1 MVAAVVG
8 HIRIAAVV
16 AARTSVV
23 STMVVASS
31 TVAEAR
37 IASVSSARTTLSV
50 SVVTAVE
57 SVAHATVSTTI
68 SVSTS
73 CKVTSVIPAASA
85 VVSPTVTST
94 IDGPEVG
101 ASEVE
106 VVAVWV
112 AGIDAEMPV
121 SSVPIERA
129 IEIGGSQIGFIL
141 PLEQDIAQ
149 VKVALCPVDSVEVC
163 LGVDAHQVVEVD
175 LVCGLVL
182 LLGEVEFIGHLVSKE
197 QSLLAGLLV
206 THCACRQ
213 CDGQQ
218 CCHGYQNSFHF
229 RMVLF
234 VRNVLSC
241 SHDAKKRTFPNMLK
255 GFSLH

>member
-1 MVAAVVG
+1 M
-8 HIRIAAVV
+8 
-16 AARTSVV
+16 S
-23 STMVVASS
+23 M
-31 TVAEAR
+31 
-37 IASVSSARTTLSV
+37 

-57 SVAHATVSTTI
+57 PVAHA
-68 SVSTS
+68 SVSSRTTMS
-73 CKVTSVIPAASA
+73 ASREVTSVIPAASA
-85 VVSPTVTST
+85 VAPPTVTST
-94 IDGPEVG
+94 IDCPEMG

-106 VVAVWV
+106 IVAVWI
-112 AGIDAEMPV
+112 AGIDAEVPV

-129 IEIGGSQIGFIL
+129 IEIGGCQIGFVL
-141 PLEQDIAQ
+141 PLEQDIAK
-149 VKVALCPVDSVEVC
+149 VEVALCPVDSVEVC
-163 LGVDAHQVVEVD
+163 LGIDTHQVVEVD

-234 VRNVLSC
+234 VRNVCLVLTMQ
-241 SHDAKKRTFPNMLK
+241 RNELF
-255 GFSLH
+255 